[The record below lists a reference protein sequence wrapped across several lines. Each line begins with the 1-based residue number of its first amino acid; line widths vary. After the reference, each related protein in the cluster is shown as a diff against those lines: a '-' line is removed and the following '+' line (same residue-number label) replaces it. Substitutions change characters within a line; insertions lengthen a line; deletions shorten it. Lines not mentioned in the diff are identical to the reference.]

1 MMKNSLKN
9 TIRYILKEY
18 STYEDVM
25 SILSGKK
32 NDIETVGIMTAW
44 NPKSTESDEKD
55 NIKNQNR
62 LKSILR
68 KNGYNFIDV
77 IGQFGSTEDSLLIIN
92 IPKQHLIKLG
102 SPEMFNQSSVIFGK
116 KVGRKMVYEYLE
128 DGVVVER
135 KSIIL
140 GKEDEIVKTLKDY
153 FSIIKNKRFNIPFF
167 TGRFDY
173 PEEKYRSDLL
183 KSKNLSIGDLET
195 HYIKVVDMMM
205 HKDLSPMKYEKFKK
219 LIDLFFEEKGIDFV
233 ESEYNKLSDM
243 GMSGENLALMF
254 GEYKFF

>member
-1 MMKNSLKN
+1 
-9 TIRYILKEY
+9 
-18 STYEDVM
+18 
-25 SILSGKK
+25 
-32 NDIETVGIMTAW
+32 
-44 NPKSTESDEKD
+44 
-55 NIKNQNR
+55 
-62 LKSILR
+62 
-68 KNGYNFIDV
+68 
-77 IGQFGSTEDSLLIIN
+77 
-92 IPKQHLIKLG
+92 
-102 SPEMFNQSSVIFGK
+102 
-116 KVGRKMVYEYLE
+116 MVYEYLE
-128 DGVVVER
+128 DGMVVER
-135 KSIIL
+135 KSVIL
-140 GKEDEIVKTLKDY
+140 GKEDEVVRTLKDY
-153 FSIIKNKRFNIPFF
+153 FSIIKSKRFNIPFF

-173 PEEKYRSDLL
+173 PEEKYKSELL